1 MSATL
6 QNNVRLRVFLILTL
20 SLFIRITRINS
31 SASVHKAT
39 GILENNFIVY
49 GIVVL
54 CSLLPFKPTWVAAI
68 MFQAVGLALDAAVL
82 GLGALATYR
91 CRNQTGCVQTL
102 PMSVVTLVLVL
113 IVFILDTMQTWDIYR
128 IIRAP
133 VFISSATQRVRI
145 ILAWALPFGWLVN
158 IINVV
163 NSEWSLFI
171 FTTAHLIVDPIVIL
185 MANSHENIFV
195 ATLIFATIVMDILA
209 WVMNTHLLVNK
220 AIPIQIALCTG
231 ALLILFTGGSSRN
244 TEEAEAE
251 EATEEEDFEV
261 AEAKPTRLRQRKSGI
276 DKIKF

>member
-1 MSATL
+1 M
-6 QNNVRLRVFLILTL
+6 
-20 SLFIRITRINS
+20 
-31 SASVHKAT
+31 HKAT
-39 GILENNFIVY
+39 GILENSFIVY

-54 CSLLPFKPTWVAAI
+54 CSLLPFKATWIAAI
-68 MFQAVGLALDAAVL
+68 MFQAAGLALDAAVL

-113 IVFILDTMQTWDIYR
+113 IVFTLDTMQTWDIYR

-133 VFISSATQRVRI
+133 VFLSSATQRVRI

-185 MANSHENIFV
+185 MANSHENIFI
-195 ATLIFATIVMDILA
+195 ATLLFATIVMDILA
-209 WVMNTHLLVNK
+209 WVMNTDTLINK
-220 AIPIQIALCTG
+220 AIPIQIGLCAG
-231 ALLILFTGGSSRN
+231 ALLILFAGAPRS
-244 TEEAEAE
+244 EEAEAE
-251 EATEEEDFEV
+251 EEETEEEYFEV
-261 AEAKPTRLRQRKSGI
+261 AEARSVGLRQRKSGN